1 MTHIISRR
9 WIMAY
14 YLTWFPCIFPKWSI
28 FILLGLQRMRP
39 PNWRR
44 MSLSHFPHL
53 YTFARLAKWP
63 RAGSGLVSVKA
74 KINLQYRRLWIL
86 SFLSWRPSTSELE
99 KRFASLHR
107 DKSQLGNNVS
117 EKSDPLWHVIL
128 IYNAILFWLAVTTCW
143 LETNSGYF
151 IFPSSAWKPKFV
163 SLLFFHINRSYPR
176 DTD

>member
-1 MTHIISRR
+1 
-9 WIMAY
+9 MAY
-14 YLTWFPCIFPKWSI
+14 YLTWFPWIFPKWSI

-74 KINLQYRRLWIL
+74 KINLQYRWLWIL
-86 SFLSWRPSTSELE
+86 SLLSRRPSTSELE
-99 KRFASLHR
+99 KRFASLDR
-107 DKSQLGNNVS
+107 SKNQLEKNIS
-117 EKSDPLWHVIL
+117 EKIYPLWHAIL
-128 IYNAILFWLAVTTCW
+128 IYVYNATLLWFAVTTCW
-143 LETNSGYF
+143 LEANSRYF
-151 IFPSSAWKPKFV
+151 IFSSSARKPKSV
-163 SLLFFHINRSYPR
+163 SLLFFHINRTYPS